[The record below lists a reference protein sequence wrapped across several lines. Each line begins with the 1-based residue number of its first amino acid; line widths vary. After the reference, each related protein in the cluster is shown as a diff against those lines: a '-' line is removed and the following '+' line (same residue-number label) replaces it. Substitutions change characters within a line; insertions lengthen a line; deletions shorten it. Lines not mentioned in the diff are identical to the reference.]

1 MTFSNMG
8 ILTSLGRCVVFV
20 LATFLVGSQL
30 LIVAE
35 SVPVFDVK
43 KSCQGVEVVFAG
55 RNSDNCIQSEE
66 ATRGQLKESWGDFS
80 AKDKVEC
87 VGATKIGGVPTYTEL
102 ITCLEMRRDV
112 QKLRSLPSDE
122 TKDDRGAAGSR
133 RK

>member
-1 MTFSNMG
+1 M
-8 ILTSLGRCVVFV
+8 VV
-20 LATFLVGSQL
+20 LASLLVGSQL
-30 LIVAE
+30 LIVAD
-35 SVPVFDVK
+35 SVPIFDVK

-55 RNSDNCIQSEE
+55 RNSDSCIRSEE
-66 ATRGQLKESWGDFS
+66 ATRGQLKENWGEFS

-87 VGATKIGGVPTYTEL
+87 VGATKIGGTPTYTEL

-122 TKDDRGAAGSR
+122 MKCDRGAAGSR

>member
-1 MTFSNMG
+1 M
-8 ILTSLGRCVVFV
+8 FV
-20 LATFLVGSQL
+20 LATLLVGSHL
-30 LIVAE
+30 LVVAD
-35 SVPVFDVK
+35 SIPVFDVK

-55 RNSDNCIQSEE
+55 RNSDSCIQSEE
-66 ATRGQLKESWGDFS
+66 ATRGQLKESWGEFS

-112 QKLRSLPSDE
+112 QKLRALPPDE
-122 TKDDRGAAGSR
+122 TRGDRAAAGSR